1 MTDFPLTSRLDA
13 YCWTERYAGPLVHR
27 MDGQQIEAQL
37 YGWDYAWWKGLTKEI
52 RWDLINRP

>member
-1 MTDFPLTSRLDA
+1 MSDARLWA
-13 YCWTERYAGPLVHR
+13 YTWTRDHGGPFVHR

-52 RWDLINRP
+52 RWDRIKRP